1 MKQNDLMNV
10 VQSPVVSEKSTNS
23 AEIDRQYVFRVEKS
37 ADKLQI
43 KKAVE
48 LMFEVEVQCV
58 TTLNVTGKEK
68 RMGKSAGKRADWK
81 KAYVKLKPGF
91 DIEFAPV

>member
-1 MKQNDLMNV
+1 MKQNGLMNV

-37 ADKLQI
+37 ANKLQI

-58 TTLNVTGKEK
+58 TTLNVIGKTK
-68 RMGKSAGKRADWK
+68 RMGRSVGKRADWK

-91 DIEFAPV
+91 DIEFASA